1 MLTPLT
7 SVQGEKITMNINEK
21 MMGLGSKSSVI
32 RELFE
37 YGKKRKAEIGDDKVF
52 DYSIGN
58 PSVPAPA
65 KVNETLARLITETD
79 PVKLHGYTS
88 AQGRTSLSAV

>member
-1 MLTPLT
+1 
-7 SVQGEKITMNINEK
+7 MNINEK
-21 MMGLGSKSSVI
+21 MMGLGAKSSVI

-65 KVNETLARLITETD
+65 KVNETLVKIKPFTVVCDECDRETEVEVM
-79 PVKLHGYTS
+79 PTS
-88 AQGRTSLSAV
+88 NFQQ